1 MKFTKN
7 TGAAVSISIIS
18 LIIFNA
24 VAFLTPFLHTVTFW
38 LGYCFATMSIVVL
51 LISSL
56 VLFGKNDSNT
66 KFLSVPQFNV
76 ALIYFILQIALSFAE
91 MTNSFLTYKI
101 AVIINCV
108 LIAVFL
114 IAFLLVGI
122 GKSAVESRDSYT
134 NNKRFY
140 IKNIQTELELIE
152 STDSEVTKALN
163 DLKESVR
170 FSDPMSHSQLA
181 AIENKIENKV
191 CQLKEQI
198 NIKSEALCLCSEIQ
212 LLLKERNQKTKLLK
226 NIPDKYA
233 EKDNTSGAKVVG
245 GSLALCVLVLGII
258 LTVIFII
265 VPTQIYNG
273 AVDDLNAEKYE
284 IAIAEF
290 ESIKGFKDSEQQIE
304 SAKTE
309 INTNLYSNAETE
321 YKNGNYVVALDIYK
335 KLGDFE
341 NSKERIEQINNMLA
355 TGKEIYFGSY
365 NGNSVAWI
373 ILEQKD
379 DKMFLL
385 AKELVIQMPISNQI
399 EKVDWKDS
407 TLNEWLNHDFLAEFT
422 DEQMNKIDKKNGV
435 FLLSQKDFEEYK
447 KDTDFS
453 ATSDWWLS
461 TKSDDGFMYAE
472 KNGSIN
478 ENGDMAIR
486 AKGIRPAM
494 WISID

>member
-134 NNKRFY
+134 NSKRFY

-152 STDSEVTKALN
+152 TTDSEVTKALN

-170 FSDPMSHSQLA
+170 FSDPMSHSQLD
-181 AIENKIENKV
+181 AIENEIENKV
-191 CQLKEQI
+191 RQLKEQI
-198 NIKSEALCLCSEIQ
+198 NIKSDALGLCSEIQ

-226 NIPDKYA
+226 NVPDKYA

-245 GSLALCVLVLGII
+245 GSLAICVLVLGII
-258 LTVIFII
+258 LTVVFII
-265 VPTQIYNG
+265 APTRIYNE

-304 SAKTE
+304 SAKTT
-309 INTNLYSNAETE
+309 INTNLYADAENE
-321 YKNGNYVVALDIYK
+321 YKNGNYVTALEIYK
-335 KLGDFE
+335 KLGEFE
-341 NSKERIEQINNMLA
+341 NSKEKIEQINNMLA

-385 AKELVIQMPISNQI
+385 AKEPVIQMPISNQV
-399 EKVDWKDS
+399 EKVNWKDS

-435 FLLSQKDFEEYK
+435 FLLSQKDFEKYK

-461 TKSDDGFMYAE
+461 TKSDEGFMYAE
-472 KNGSIN
+472 KIGSIN

-486 AKGIRPAM
+486 AKGVRPAM